1 MSIRSVWPALHHR
14 VSAVLREPLCL
25 FLLLGGLIFA
35 LDAWLNRPLDE
46 ARIEVQRSDLER
58 LRAVAVKQWG
68 REPDA
73 AQLRQL
79 VEEYIRE
86 EVLYREA
93 LASGLEQD
101 DVIVR
106 RRLAQKMEF
115 LAQADVRLPEDDEV
129 RAFYAANP
137 QRYAAPVELGFRQ
150 LYFGA
155 DETALARAEA
165 ALAQLHDNPR
175 QVPQSDRLPLPERF
189 VAQAQPMIA
198 RDFGEDFAAQLFAL
212 PVGQWLGPL
221 HSPHG
226 LHLVRVERRQ
236 AAQPLAFA
244 EVRERVATD
253 LTALRQQQAR
263 DAAYQ
268 ALRGRYQVEVA
279 PIGTGVEV
287 AAQ

>member
-14 VSAVLREPLCL
+14 ASAVLREPLCL
-25 FLLLGGLIFA
+25 FLLLGGLIFVV
-35 LDAWLNRPLDE
+35 DAWLNDPQAE
-46 ARIEVQRSDLER
+46 GRIEVRHSDLER

-73 AQLRQL
+73 AQLRHL

-115 LAQADVRLPEDDEV
+115 LAQADVRLPTADEV
-129 RAFYAANP
+129 QAYYAANL
-137 QRYAAPVELGFRQ
+137 QRYAAPAELGFRQ

-155 DETALARAEA
+155 DETALARAQS
-165 ALAQLHDNPR
+165 ALAQLHEAP
-175 QVPQSDRLPLPERF
+175 QKVLQSDRLPLPERF

-198 RDFGEDFAAQLFAL
+198 RDFGADFAAQLFEL
-212 PVGQWLGPL
+212 PLGQWRGPL
-221 HSPHG
+221 YSPHG
-226 LHLVRVERRQ
+226 VHLVRVEQREST
-236 AAQPLAFA
+236 QPLAFDV
-244 EVRERVATD
+244 VRERVATD

-268 ALRGRYQVEVA
+268 ALRSRYQVEVA
-279 PIGTGVEV
+279 PIGTSVEV
-287 AAQ
+287 AVQ